1 MPIYTTEGYRI
12 TQGVCKSDHFPSS
25 NTHARSIHFMDFLYK
40 IPSMRAFNSP
50 LSCRINSECI
60 HDRVSPQSAMFLR
73 GSKLHGLTL
82 CNLIW
87 INVHFTLHIFLH
99 VGAATHR
106 HDRGLFICDS
116 ASGRS
121 SLFYRLYGK
130 RPCRRSPPVGSG
142 TPAFRLGSRIDPHRH
157 RGVVKVHWRVPWVGG
172 LFSWVVATFTL

>member
-87 INVHFTLHIFLH
+87 INVHFTLHIFLQ

-130 RPCRRSPPVGSG
+130 RPCRRQQTPRKVWSPLFDVIQRDTTFQKSCLVLKDSELV
-142 TPAFRLGSRIDPHRH
+142 TPSIDN
-157 RGVVKVHWRVPWVGG
+157 
-172 LFSWVVATFTL
+172 L